1 MNGRYNMKNKSIL
14 GLIAVFVISAV
25 LIAGC
30 GEKAAET
37 DTTQTGSEYTEAE
50 TETEPGDE
58 PGDEPEQEPA
68 EETVAEETVD
78 EENEEDTSD
87 TENAFADFTVYDL
100 SQNETTLD
108 TLISGNKVTMLNF
121 WGTFCGP
128 CIGEMPDLADIERQ
142 YKDKGFEIV
151 GVTIDAVDF
160 NSGKIMPDIVDDAKA
175 IMKDTNVEYPVV
187 LASPELIMS
196 TEIEAV
202 PTTFFVDKNGEL
214 LTEPF
219 VGSRDRAEWESII
232 SDLLE

>member
-1 MNGRYNMKNKSIL
+1 MKNKSIL
-14 GLIAVFVISAV
+14 ALISVFVLSAG

-30 GEKAAET
+30 GEKVAET
-37 DTTQTGSEYTEAE
+37 DTPQTGSAYTEAAEE

-68 EETVAEETVD
+68 DETVAEETVD
-78 EENEEDTSD
+78 EETAEEDTSD
-87 TENAFADFTVYDL
+87 VENAFADFTVYDL

-160 NSGKIMPDIVDDAKA
+160 DSGKIMPDIVDDAKA

>member
-30 GEKAAET
+30 GEKVAET

-50 TETEPGDE
+50 TETEPE
-58 PGDEPEQEPA
+58 DEPEQEPA
-68 EETVAEETVD
+68 DETV
-78 EENEEDTSD
+78 EEDTSD

-160 NSGKIMPDIVDDAKA
+160 DSGKIMPQIVDDAKA

-202 PTTFFVDKNGEL
+202 PTSFFVDKNGEL

>member
-1 MNGRYNMKNKSIL
+1 MKRKSIL
-14 GLIAVFVISAV
+14 GLIAVFVLSAG
-25 LIAGC
+25 LITGC
-30 GEKAAET
+30 DEEVAETQTPKTEEIHTET
-37 DTTQTGSEYTEAE
+37 DTEEES
-50 TETEPGDE
+50 ETEPE
-58 PGDEPEQEPA
+58 EEPEEEPIA
-68 EETVAEETVD
+68 EETD
-78 EENEEDTSD
+78 EEDASD
-87 TENAFADFTVYDL
+87 IENPYAGFTVYDL

-128 CIGEMPDLADIERQ
+128 CIREMPDLADIERE

-160 NSGKIMPDIVDDAKA
+160 DNGSIMPEIIDDAKA

-202 PTTFFVDKNGEL
+202 PTTYFVDKNGEL

-219 VGSRDRAEWESII
+219 VGSRSRAEWESII
-232 SDLLE
+232 SDLLK